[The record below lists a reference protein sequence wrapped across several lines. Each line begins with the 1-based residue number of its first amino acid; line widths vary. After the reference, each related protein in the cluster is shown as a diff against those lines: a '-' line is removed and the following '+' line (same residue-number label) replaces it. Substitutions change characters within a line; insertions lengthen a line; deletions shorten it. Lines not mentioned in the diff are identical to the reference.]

1 MKFIK
6 FAFFVFAAIL
16 SLNVAAREPIAII
29 NYDNLAIETGSG
41 KTLQPEQVK
50 HAILAAAGIKNWS
63 ITQQPDGKLL
73 AILSVQGGKHVII
86 TEIAYASDK
95 YTLNYKDS
103 TNMKYGT
110 RDGEAVIHPFYNK
123 WVLQLKEAIRVEL
136 LKL

>member
-6 FAFFVFAAIL
+6 FIFFVFAAIL
-16 SLNVAAREPIAII
+16 SLNVAAREPIPII
-29 NYDNLAIETGSG
+29 NYDNLVIATSSG
-41 KTLQPEQVK
+41 KVLQPEQVK
-50 HAILAAAGIKNWS
+50 QAILAAAGTKNWTIAHQS
-63 ITQQPDGKLL
+63 DGKLL
-73 AILSVQGGKHVII
+73 ATLSVQGGKHVIV

-95 YTLNYKDS
+95 YSLNYKDS

-123 WVLQLKEAIRVEL
+123 WVQQLKEAIRVEL